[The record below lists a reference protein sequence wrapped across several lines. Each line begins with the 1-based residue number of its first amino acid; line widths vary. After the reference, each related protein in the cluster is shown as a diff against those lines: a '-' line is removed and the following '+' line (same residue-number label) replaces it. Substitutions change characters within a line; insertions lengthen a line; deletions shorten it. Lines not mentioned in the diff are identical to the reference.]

1 MLKLKQIK
9 KSFEQKLVL
18 KSVSLTAKPGELIHI
33 SGINGSGKSTIFK
46 IITGLLKADS
56 GEIKLDEN
64 DIVGALIE
72 NPNFLEYESAMSNL
86 HFLANL
92 NKRFNE
98 KEVRDL
104 LQYFMLDP
112 DDPEPIVKY
121 SVGMRQKVG
130 IIQAVMEN
138 QNIILLDE
146 PTRGIDQESIGLFV
160 AMLKKLRQQNK
171 IVVVASHDQ
180 INELKYDRQFV
191 LQRGILQEKQF

>member
-1 MLKLKQIK
+1 MLELKQIK
-9 KSFEQKLVL
+9 KSFGQKLVL
-18 KSVSLTAKPGELIHI
+18 KDVSLLAKPGELIHI

-46 IITGLLKADS
+46 IITGLLEADN
-56 GEIKLDEN
+56 GEIRLGEN
-64 DIVGALIE
+64 DVVGALIE
-72 NPNFLEYESAMSNL
+72 NPDFLEYESAMSNL

-98 KEVRDL
+98 KEVRGL
-104 LQYFMLDP
+104 LRYFMLDP
-112 DDPEPIVKY
+112 DDPEPIAKY

-146 PTRGIDQESIGLFV
+146 PTRGIDQESISLFV
-160 AMLKKLRQQNK
+160 AMLKKLKQQNK

-180 INELKYDRQFV
+180 IKELNYDRRFI
-191 LQRGILQEKQF
+191 LHHGILQDE

>member
-1 MLKLKQIK
+1 MLELRQIK
-9 KSFEQKLVL
+9 KSFGQKLVL
-18 KSVSLTAKPGELIHI
+18 KNVSLLAKPGELIHI

-56 GEIKLDEN
+56 GEIRLGEN
-64 DIVGALIE
+64 DVVGALIE
-72 NPNFLEYESAMSNL
+72 NPDFLEYESAMSNL

-98 KEVRDL
+98 KIVRDL
-104 LQYFMLDP
+104 LRHFMLDP
-112 DDPEPIVKY
+112 DDPEPIAKY

-130 IIQAVMEN
+130 IIQAVVEN

-146 PTRGIDQESIGLFV
+146 PTRGIDQESISLFV
-160 AMLKKLRQQNK
+160 ALLKKLKQQNK

-180 INELKYDRQFV
+180 INELKYDRRFI
-191 LQRGILQEKQF
+191 LHHGILQDE

>member
-1 MLKLKQIK
+1 MLELRQIK
-9 KSFEQKLVL
+9 KSFGQKLVL
-18 KSVSLTAKPGELIHI
+18 KNVSLLAKPGELIHI

-56 GEIKLDEN
+56 GEIRLGEN
-64 DIVGALIE
+64 DVVGALIE
-72 NPNFLEYESAMSNL
+72 NPDFLEYESAMSNL

-98 KEVRDL
+98 KIVRDL
-104 LQYFMLDP
+104 LRHFMLDP
-112 DDPEPIVKY
+112 DDPEPIAKY

-138 QNIILLDE
+138 QNVILLDE
-146 PTRGIDQESIGLFV
+146 PTRGIDQESVSLFV
-160 AMLKKLRQQNK
+160 ALLKKLKQQNK

-180 INELKYDRQFV
+180 INELKYDRFFILRQ
-191 LQRGILQEKQF
+191 GILQEK

>member
-1 MLKLKQIK
+1 MLELRQIK
-9 KSFEQKLVL
+9 KSFGQKLVL
-18 KSVSLTAKPGELIHI
+18 KNVSLLAKPGELIHI

-56 GEIKLDEN
+56 GEIRLGEN
-64 DIVGALIE
+64 DVVGALIE
-72 NPNFLEYESAMSNL
+72 NPDFLEYESAMSNL

-98 KEVRDL
+98 KEVRGL
-104 LQYFMLDP
+104 LRYFMLDP
-112 DDPEPIVKY
+112 DDPEPIAKY

-146 PTRGIDQESIGLFV
+146 PTRGIDQESISLFV
-160 AMLKKLRQQNK
+160 AMLKKLKQQNK

-180 INELKYDRQFV
+180 IKELNYDRRFI
-191 LQRGILQEKQF
+191 LHHGILQDE

>member
-1 MLKLKQIK
+1 MLELRQIK
-9 KSFEQKLVL
+9 KSFGQKLVL
-18 KSVSLTAKPGELIHI
+18 KNVSLLAKPGELIHI

-46 IITGLLKADS
+46 IITGLLEADS
-56 GEIKLDEN
+56 GEIRLDKN

-72 NPNFLEYESAMSNL
+72 NPDFLEYESAMTNL

-98 KEVRDL
+98 KEVRGL
-104 LQYFMLDP
+104 LRYFMLDP
-112 DDPEPIVKY
+112 DDPEPIAKY

-146 PTRGIDQESIGLFV
+146 PTRGIDQESVSLFV
-160 AMLKKLRQQNK
+160 ALLKKLKQQNK

-180 INELKYDRQFV
+180 INELKYDRFFILRQ
-191 LQRGILQEKQF
+191 GILQEK

>member
-1 MLKLKQIK
+1 MLELRQIK
-9 KSFEQKLVL
+9 KSFGQKLVL
-18 KSVSLTAKPGELIHI
+18 KNVSLLAKPGELIHI

-56 GEIKLDEN
+56 GEIRLGEN
-64 DIVGALIE
+64 DVVGALIE
-72 NPNFLEYESAMSNL
+72 NPDFLEYESAMTNL

-98 KEVRDL
+98 KEVRGL
-104 LQYFMLDP
+104 LRYFMLDP
-112 DDPEPIVKY
+112 DDPEPIAKY

-146 PTRGIDQESIGLFV
+146 PTRGIDQESISLFV
-160 AMLKKLRQQNK
+160 ALLKKLKQQNK

-180 INELKYDRQFV
+180 INELKYDRFFILRQ
-191 LQRGILQEKQF
+191 GILQEK

>member
-1 MLKLKQIK
+1 MLELRQIK
-9 KSFEQKLVL
+9 KSFGQKLVL
-18 KSVSLTAKPGELIHI
+18 KNVSLLAKPGELIHI

-56 GEIKLDEN
+56 GEIRLGEN
-64 DIVGALIE
+64 DVVGALIE
-72 NPNFLEYESAMSNL
+72 NPDFLEYESAMTNL

-98 KEVRDL
+98 KIVRDL
-104 LQYFMLDP
+104 LRHFMLDP
-112 DDPEPIVKY
+112 DDPEPIAKY

-138 QNIILLDE
+138 QNVILFDE
-146 PTRGIDQESIGLFV
+146 PTRGIDQESVSLFV
-160 AMLKKLRQQNK
+160 ALLKKLKQQNK

-180 INELKYDRQFV
+180 INELKYDRLFILRQ
-191 LQRGILQEKQF
+191 GILQEK

>member
-1 MLKLKQIK
+1 MLELRQIK
-9 KSFEQKLVL
+9 KSFGQKLVL
-18 KSVSLTAKPGELIHI
+18 KNVSLLAKPGELIHI

-46 IITGLLKADS
+46 IITGLLEADS
-56 GEIKLDEN
+56 GEIRLDKN

-72 NPNFLEYESAMSNL
+72 NPDFLEYESAMTNL

-98 KEVRDL
+98 KEVRGL
-104 LQYFMLDP
+104 LRYFMLDP
-112 DDPEPIVKY
+112 DDPEPIAKY

-138 QNIILLDE
+138 QNVILLDE
-146 PTRGIDQESIGLFV
+146 PTRGIDQESISLFV
-160 AMLKKLRQQNK
+160 ALLKKLKQQNK

-180 INELKYDRQFV
+180 INELKYDRFFILRQ
-191 LQRGILQEKQF
+191 GILQEK

>member
-1 MLKLKQIK
+1 MLELKQIK
-9 KSFEQKLVL
+9 KSFGQKLVL

-46 IITGLLKADS
+46 IITGLLEADS
-56 GEIKLDEN
+56 GEIRLDEN
-64 DIVGALIE
+64 DVVGALIE
-72 NPNFLEYESAMSNL
+72 NPDFLEYESAMSNL
-86 HFLANL
+86 HFLAKL
-92 NKRFNE
+92 NNHFNE
-98 KEVRDL
+98 KNIRNL
-104 LQYFMLDP
+104 LRYFMLDP
-112 DDPEPIVKY
+112 DDPEPIAKY

-171 IVVVASHDQ
+171 IIVVASHDQ

-191 LQRGILQEKQF
+191 LKKGILREKQK

>member
-1 MLKLKQIK
+1 MLELRQIK
-9 KSFEQKLVL
+9 KSFGQKLVL
-18 KSVSLTAKPGELIHI
+18 KNVSLLAKPGELIHI

-56 GEIKLDEN
+56 GEIRLGEN
-64 DIVGALIE
+64 DVVGALIE
-72 NPNFLEYESAMSNL
+72 NPDFLEYESAMSNL

-98 KEVRDL
+98 KIVRDL
-104 LQYFMLDP
+104 LRHFMIDP
-112 DDPEPIVKY
+112 DDPEPIAKY

-146 PTRGIDQESIGLFV
+146 PTRGIDQESISLFV
-160 AMLKKLRQQNK
+160 ALLKKLKQQNK
-171 IVVVASHDQ
+171 IVIVASHDQ
-180 INELKYDRQFV
+180 INELKYDRLFILRQ
-191 LQRGILQEKQF
+191 GILQEK

>member
-1 MLKLKQIK
+1 MLELRQIK
-9 KSFEQKLVL
+9 KSFGQKLVL
-18 KSVSLTAKPGELIHI
+18 KNVSLLAKPGELIHI

-56 GEIKLDEN
+56 GEIRLGEN
-64 DIVGALIE
+64 DVVGALIE
-72 NPNFLEYESAMSNL
+72 NPDFLEYESAMSNL

-112 DDPEPIVKY
+112 DDPEPIAKY

-138 QNIILLDE
+138 QNVILLDE
-146 PTRGIDQESIGLFV
+146 PTRGIDQESISLFV
-160 AMLKKLRQQNK
+160 TMLKKLKQQNK

-180 INELKYDRQFV
+180 INELKYDRFFILRQ
-191 LQRGILQEKQF
+191 GILQEK

>member
-1 MLKLKQIK
+1 MLELKQIK
-9 KSFEQKLVL
+9 KSFGQKLVL
-18 KSVSLTAKPGELIHI
+18 KNVSLLAKPGELIHI

-46 IITGLLKADS
+46 IITGLLEADS
-56 GEIKLDEN
+56 GEIRLDKN

-72 NPNFLEYESAMSNL
+72 NPDFLEYESAMTNL

-98 KEVRDL
+98 KEVRGL
-104 LQYFMLDP
+104 LRYFMLDP
-112 DDPEPIVKY
+112 DDPEPIAKY

-146 PTRGIDQESIGLFV
+146 PARGIDQESISLFV
-160 AMLKKLRQQNK
+160 TMLKKLKQQNK

-180 INELKYDRQFV
+180 INELKYDRRFI
-191 LQRGILQEKQF
+191 LHHGILQDE

>member
-1 MLKLKQIK
+1 MLELRQIK
-9 KSFEQKLVL
+9 KSFGQKLVL
-18 KSVSLTAKPGELIHI
+18 KNVSLLAKPGELIHI

-56 GEIKLDEN
+56 GEIRLGEN
-64 DIVGALIE
+64 DVVGALIE
-72 NPNFLEYESAMSNL
+72 NPDFLEYESAMSNL

-98 KEVRDL
+98 KIVRDL
-104 LQYFMLDP
+104 LRHFMLDP
-112 DDPEPIVKY
+112 DDPEPIAKY

-138 QNIILLDE
+138 QNVILFDE
-146 PTRGIDQESIGLFV
+146 PTRGIDQESVSLFV
-160 AMLKKLRQQNK
+160 ALLKKLKQQNK

-180 INELKYDRQFV
+180 INELKYDRLFILRQ
-191 LQRGILQEKQF
+191 GILQEK

>member
-1 MLKLKQIK
+1 MLELRQIK
-9 KSFEQKLVL
+9 KSFGQKLVL
-18 KSVSLTAKPGELIHI
+18 KNVSLLAKPGELIHI

-56 GEIKLDEN
+56 GEIRLGEN
-64 DIVGALIE
+64 DVVGALIE
-72 NPNFLEYESAMSNL
+72 NPDFLEYESAMSNL

-98 KEVRDL
+98 KEVRGL
-104 LQYFMLDP
+104 LRYFMLDP
-112 DDPEPIVKY
+112 DDPEPIAKY

-138 QNIILLDE
+138 QNVILLDE
-146 PTRGIDQESIGLFV
+146 PTRGIDQESISLFV
-160 AMLKKLRQQNK
+160 ALLKKLKQQNK

-180 INELKYDRQFV
+180 INELKYDRLFILRQ
-191 LQRGILQEKQF
+191 GILQEK

>member
-1 MLKLKQIK
+1 MLELRQIK
-9 KSFEQKLVL
+9 KSFGQKLVL
-18 KSVSLTAKPGELIHI
+18 KNVSLLAKPGELIHI

-56 GEIKLDEN
+56 GEIKLGEN
-64 DIVGALIE
+64 DVVGALIE
-72 NPNFLEYESAMSNL
+72 NPDFLEYESAMSNL

-98 KEVRDL
+98 KIVRDL
-104 LQYFMLDP
+104 LRHFMLDP
-112 DDPEPIVKY
+112 DDPEPIAKY

-138 QNIILLDE
+138 QNVILLDE
-146 PTRGIDQESIGLFV
+146 PTRGIDQESISLFV
-160 AMLKKLRQQNK
+160 ALLKKLKQQNK

-180 INELKYDRQFV
+180 INELKYDRLFILRQ
-191 LQRGILQEKQF
+191 GILQEK

>member
-1 MLKLKQIK
+1 MLELRQIK
-9 KSFEQKLVL
+9 KSFGQKLVL
-18 KSVSLTAKPGELIHI
+18 KNVSLLAKPGELIHI

-56 GEIKLDEN
+56 GEIRLGEN
-64 DIVGALIE
+64 DVVGALIE
-72 NPNFLEYESAMSNL
+72 NPHFLEYESAMSNL

-98 KEVRDL
+98 KIVRDL
-104 LQYFMLDP
+104 LRHFMLDP
-112 DDPEPIVKY
+112 DDPEPIANY

-138 QNIILLDE
+138 QNVILFDE
-146 PTRGIDQESIGLFV
+146 PTRGIDQESVSLFV
-160 AMLKKLRQQNK
+160 ALLKKLKQQNK

-180 INELKYDRQFV
+180 INELKYDRFFILRQ
-191 LQRGILQEKQF
+191 GILQEK

>member
-1 MLKLKQIK
+1 MLELRQIK
-9 KSFEQKLVL
+9 KSFGQKMVL
-18 KSVSLTAKPGELIHI
+18 KNVSLLAKPGELIHI

-56 GEIKLDEN
+56 GEIRLGEN
-64 DIVGALIE
+64 DVVGALIE
-72 NPNFLEYESAMSNL
+72 NPDFLEYESAMSNL

-98 KEVRDL
+98 KIVRDL
-104 LQYFMLDP
+104 LRHFMLDP
-112 DDPEPIVKY
+112 DDPEPIAKY

-138 QNIILLDE
+138 QNVILFDE
-146 PTRGIDQESIGLFV
+146 PTRGIDQESVSLFV
-160 AMLKKLRQQNK
+160 ALLKKLKQQNK

-191 LQRGILQEKQF
+191 LQRGILQEKQL

>member
-1 MLKLKQIK
+1 MLELKQIK
-9 KSFEQKLVL
+9 KSFGQKLVL
-18 KSVSLTAKPGELIHI
+18 KNVSLLAKPGELIHI

-46 IITGLLKADS
+46 IITGLIDADS
-56 GEIKLDEN
+56 GEIRLDKN

-72 NPNFLEYESAMSNL
+72 NPDFLEYESAMTNL

-98 KEVRDL
+98 KEVRGL
-104 LQYFMLDP
+104 LRYFMLDP
-112 DDPEPIVKY
+112 DDPEPIAKY

-146 PTRGIDQESIGLFV
+146 PTRGIDQESISLFV
-160 AMLKKLRQQNK
+160 ALLKKLKQQNK

-180 INELKYDRQFV
+180 INELKYDRLFILRQ
-191 LQRGILQEKQF
+191 GILQEK

>member
-1 MLKLKQIK
+1 MLELRQIK
-9 KSFEQKLVL
+9 KSFGQKLVL
-18 KSVSLTAKPGELIHI
+18 KNVSLLAKPGELIHI

-56 GEIKLDEN
+56 GEIRLGEN
-64 DIVGALIE
+64 DVVGALIE
-72 NPNFLEYESAMSNL
+72 NPDFLEYESAMSNL

-98 KEVRDL
+98 KIVRDL
-104 LQYFMLDP
+104 LRHFMLDP
-112 DDPEPIVKY
+112 DDPEPIAKY

-146 PTRGIDQESIGLFV
+146 PTRGIDQESISLFV
-160 AMLKKLRQQNK
+160 ALLKKLKQQNK
-171 IVVVASHDQ
+171 IVIVASHDQ
-180 INELKYDRQFV
+180 INELKYDRFFILRQ
-191 LQRGILQEKQF
+191 GILQEK

>member
-1 MLKLKQIK
+1 MLELRQIK
-9 KSFEQKLVL
+9 KSFGQKLVL
-18 KSVSLTAKPGELIHI
+18 KDVSLLAKPGELIHI

-56 GEIKLDEN
+56 GEIRLGEN
-64 DIVGALIE
+64 DVVGALIE
-72 NPNFLEYESAMSNL
+72 NPDFLEYESAMSNL

-98 KEVRDL
+98 KEVRGL
-104 LQYFMLDP
+104 LRYFMLDP
-112 DDPEPIVKY
+112 DDPEPIAKY

-146 PTRGIDQESIGLFV
+146 PTRGIDQESISLFV
-160 AMLKKLRQQNK
+160 AMLKKLKQQNK

-180 INELKYDRQFV
+180 INELKYDRRFI
-191 LQRGILQEKQF
+191 LHHGILQDE

>member
-1 MLKLKQIK
+1 MLELRQIK
-9 KSFEQKLVL
+9 KSFGQKLVL
-18 KSVSLTAKPGELIHI
+18 KNVSLLAKPGELIHI

-56 GEIKLDEN
+56 GEIRLGEN
-64 DIVGALIE
+64 DVVGALIE
-72 NPNFLEYESAMSNL
+72 NPDFLEYESAMSNL

-98 KEVRDL
+98 KIVRDL
-104 LQYFMLDP
+104 LRHFMLDP
-112 DDPEPIVKY
+112 DDPEPIANY

-138 QNIILLDE
+138 QNVILLDE
-146 PTRGIDQESIGLFV
+146 PTRGIDQESISLFV
-160 AMLKKLRQQNK
+160 ALLKKLKQQNK

-191 LQRGILQEKQF
+191 LQRGILQEKQL

>member
-1 MLKLKQIK
+1 MLELKQIK
-9 KSFEQKLVL
+9 KSFGQKLVL
-18 KSVSLTAKPGELIHI
+18 KDVSLLAKPGELIHI

-46 IITGLLKADS
+46 IITGLLEADS
-56 GEIKLDEN
+56 GEIRLGEN
-64 DIVGALIE
+64 DVVGALIE
-72 NPNFLEYESAMSNL
+72 NPDFLEYESAMSNL

-98 KEVRDL
+98 KEVRGL
-104 LQYFMLDP
+104 LRYFMLDP
-112 DDPEPIVKY
+112 DDPEPIAKY

-146 PTRGIDQESIGLFV
+146 PTRGIDQESISLFV
-160 AMLKKLRQQNK
+160 ALLKKLKQQNK

-180 INELKYDRQFV
+180 INELKYDRRFI
-191 LQRGILQEKQF
+191 LHHGILQDE

>member
-1 MLKLKQIK
+1 MLELRQIK
-9 KSFEQKLVL
+9 KSFGQKLVL
-18 KSVSLTAKPGELIHI
+18 KNVSLLAKPGELIHI

-56 GEIKLDEN
+56 GEIRLGEN
-64 DIVGALIE
+64 DVVGALIE
-72 NPNFLEYESAMSNL
+72 NPDFLEYESAMSNL

-98 KEVRDL
+98 KIVRDL
-104 LQYFMLDP
+104 LRHFMLDP

-138 QNIILLDE
+138 QNVILLDE
-146 PTRGIDQESIGLFV
+146 PTRGIDQESVSLFV
-160 AMLKKLRQQNK
+160 ALLKKLKQQNK

-180 INELKYDRQFV
+180 INELKYDRFFILRQ
-191 LQRGILQEKQF
+191 GILQEK

>member
-1 MLKLKQIK
+1 MLELRQIK
-9 KSFEQKLVL
+9 KSFGQKLVL
-18 KSVSLTAKPGELIHI
+18 KNVSLLAKPGELIHI

-56 GEIKLDEN
+56 GEIRLDKN

-72 NPNFLEYESAMSNL
+72 NPDFLEYESAMTNL

-98 KEVRDL
+98 KIVRDL
-104 LQYFMLDP
+104 LRHFMLDP
-112 DDPEPIVKY
+112 DDPEPIAKY

-138 QNIILLDE
+138 QNVILLDE
-146 PTRGIDQESIGLFV
+146 PTRGIDQESISLFV
-160 AMLKKLRQQNK
+160 ALLKKLKQQNK

-180 INELKYDRQFV
+180 INELKYDRLFILRQ
-191 LQRGILQEKQF
+191 GILQEK

>member
-1 MLKLKQIK
+1 MLELRQIK
-9 KSFEQKLVL
+9 KSFGQKLVL
-18 KSVSLTAKPGELIHI
+18 KNVSLLAKPGELIHI

-56 GEIKLDEN
+56 GEIRLGEN
-64 DIVGALIE
+64 DVVGALIE
-72 NPNFLEYESAMSNL
+72 NPDFLEYESAMSNL

-98 KEVRDL
+98 KEVRGL
-104 LQYFMLDP
+104 LRYFMLDP

-138 QNIILLDE
+138 QNVILLDE
-146 PTRGIDQESIGLFV
+146 PTRGIDQESVSLFV
-160 AMLKKLRQQNK
+160 ALLKKLKQQNK

-180 INELKYDRQFV
+180 INELKYDRFFILRQ
-191 LQRGILQEKQF
+191 GILQEK

>member
-1 MLKLKQIK
+1 MLELKQIK
-9 KSFEQKLVL
+9 KSFGQKLVL
-18 KSVSLTAKPGELIHI
+18 KNVSLLAKPGELIHI

-56 GEIKLDEN
+56 GEIKLGEN
-64 DIVGALIE
+64 DVVGALIE
-72 NPNFLEYESAMSNL
+72 NPDFLEYESAMTNL

-98 KEVRDL
+98 KIVRDL
-104 LQYFMLDP
+104 LRHFMLDP
-112 DDPEPIVKY
+112 DDPEPIAKY

-138 QNIILLDE
+138 QNVILLDE
-146 PTRGIDQESIGLFV
+146 PTRGIDQESVSLFV
-160 AMLKKLRQQNK
+160 ALLKKLKQQNK

-180 INELKYDRQFV
+180 INELKYDRLFILRQ
-191 LQRGILQEKQF
+191 GILQEK

>member
-1 MLKLKQIK
+1 MLELRQIK
-9 KSFEQKLVL
+9 KSFGQKLVL
-18 KSVSLTAKPGELIHI
+18 KNVSLLAKPGELIHI

-56 GEIKLDEN
+56 GEIRLGEN
-64 DIVGALIE
+64 DVVGALIE
-72 NPNFLEYESAMSNL
+72 NPDFLEYESAMTNL

-98 KEVRDL
+98 KIVRDL
-104 LQYFMLDP
+104 LRHFMLDP
-112 DDPEPIVKY
+112 DDPEPIAKY

-138 QNIILLDE
+138 QNVILLDE
-146 PTRGIDQESIGLFV
+146 PTRGIDQESISLFV
-160 AMLKKLRQQNK
+160 ALLKKLKQQNK

-180 INELKYDRQFV
+180 INELKYDRFFILRQ
-191 LQRGILQEKQF
+191 GILQEK

>member
-1 MLKLKQIK
+1 MLRLKQIK
-9 KSFEQKLVL
+9 KSYGQKLVL

-56 GEIKLDEN
+56 GEIMLDGN
-64 DIVGALIE
+64 DVVGALIE

-92 NKRFNE
+92 NKQFDE
-98 KEVRDL
+98 KIVRDL

-112 DDPEPIVKY
+112 DDPEPIAKY

-160 AMLKKLRQQNK
+160 AMLKKLKEQNK

-180 INELKYDRQFV
+180 VNGLKYDRQ
-191 LQRGILQEKQF
+191 LILQQGMLHEKRL

>member
-1 MLKLKQIK
+1 MLELRQIK
-9 KSFEQKLVL
+9 KSFGQKLVL
-18 KSVSLTAKPGELIHI
+18 KNVSLLAKPGELIHI

-56 GEIKLDEN
+56 GEIRLGEN
-64 DIVGALIE
+64 DVVGALIE
-72 NPNFLEYESAMSNL
+72 NPDFLEYESAMSNL

-98 KEVRDL
+98 KIVRDL
-104 LQYFMLDP
+104 LRHFMLDP
-112 DDPEPIVKY
+112 DDPDPIAKY

-138 QNIILLDE
+138 QNVILFDE
-146 PTRGIDQESIGLFV
+146 PTRGIDQESVSLFV
-160 AMLKKLRQQNK
+160 ALLKKLKQQNK

-180 INELKYDRQFV
+180 INELKYDRLFILRQ
-191 LQRGILQEKQF
+191 GILQEK

>member
-1 MLKLKQIK
+1 MLELKQIK
-9 KSFEQKLVL
+9 KSFGQKLVL
-18 KSVSLTAKPGELIHI
+18 KNVSLLAKPGELIHI

-46 IITGLLKADS
+46 IITGLLEADS
-56 GEIKLDEN
+56 GEIRLDKN

-72 NPNFLEYESAMSNL
+72 NPDFLEYESAMTNL

-98 KEVRDL
+98 KEVRGL
-104 LQYFMLDP
+104 LRYFMLDP
-112 DDPEPIVKY
+112 DDPEPIAKY

-138 QNIILLDE
+138 QNVILLDE
-146 PTRGIDQESIGLFV
+146 PTRGIDQESVSLFV
-160 AMLKKLRQQNK
+160 ALLKKLKQQNK

-180 INELKYDRQFV
+180 INELKYDRFFILRQ
-191 LQRGILQEKQF
+191 GILQEK